1 MYAIVTTGGKQYKV
15 QPGDVI
21 RVEKIQG
28 ERGGTVEFKE
38 VIMVVDE
45 ATSTVKVGTPCIANA
60 VVVGQIQ
67 RQTKGKK
74 IIIFKHRRRKGYRK
88 KTGHRQPIT
97 EVKITSITI

>member
-1 MYAIVTTGGKQYKV
+1 MYAIVRTGGKQYKV

-28 ERGGTVEFKE
+28 EQGGSVEFKD
-38 VIMVVDE
+38 VLMIVDE
-45 ATSTVKVGTPCIANA
+45 ASNTVKVGTPCIANA
-60 VVVGQIQ
+60 VVVGKIQ
-67 RQTKGKK
+67 RQTKSKK

-97 EVKITSITI
+97 EVKITSITM

>member
-1 MYAIVTTGGKQYKV
+1 MYAIIKTGGKQYKV

-21 RVEKIQG
+21 RVEKIEG
-28 ERGGTVEFKE
+28 ERGGSVEFKD
-38 VIMVVDE
+38 VLMIVDE
-45 ATSTVKVGTPCIANA
+45 ASNTVKVGTPYIANA

-67 RQTKGKK
+67 RQAKAKK
-74 IIIFKHRRRKGYRK
+74 IIIFKHRRRKGYRR